1 MSDRDGPESDDPLA
15 GAASDTSEDRTNS
28 GRAGAFERSQPDTVA
43 DLPGPAELA
52 GLFDVYETRR
62 DGETVLYVGEPRV
75 SRERL
80 QADLWPLFR
89 ECGYELSLRRGY
101 SGGDFPISRGE
112 YVLVAEPRS
121 VGIDGVPWLNVG
133 LFLATIASTLFAGA
147 VFWYQIPVTSEPWR
161 ILEAWPFA
169 LAIVGVL
176 GIHELG
182 HYALSR
188 YHGVQA
194 SLPYFIPVPTYI
206 GSLGA
211 VIKMEGQIPDRRALF
226 DIGVAGPLAG
236 LVATVV
242 VTVVG
247 LQLDP
252 LPVQE
257 AALQQTDEEV
267 IRFNY
272 PPLLELVAEVTG
284 TGERLEDGTAH
295 PVVFGGWV
303 GMLVTLLNMLP
314 VGQLDGG
321 HILRAMAGA
330 RQHLVARL
338 VPVAL
343 FGLATVLFV
352 FRGFDSVLIWGMWGV
367 FALLLVRAGP
377 PTPSTRH
384 RSTGGGWPLACS
396 PLCSV
401 RCVSHLSLSR
411 LSTPP
416 DSG

>member
-377 PTPSTRH
+377 ADPIDETPLDR
-384 RSTGGGWPLACS
+384 RRMAVGLLAFVLGA
-396 PLCSV
+396 LCF
-401 RCVSHLSLSR
+401 
-411 LSTPP
+411 TPVP
-416 DSG
+416 VEIVDPSG